1 MREPNELIEIL
12 SQKSNKSTFGLSLLW
27 TKWGNP
33 HFQSN
38 KSISSFDLLIIR
50 ARGDSHRPS

>member
-1 MREPNELIEIL
+1 MREPNGQIEIL
-12 SQKSNKSTFGLSLLW
+12 SQKPNKSTIGSDLLW
-27 TKWGNP
+27 TKWVNP

-50 ARGDSHRPS
+50 ARGIGGTPQ